1 MSKLTGREI
10 EMLMN
15 EDYEGEMSRFEKK
28 QIRSMG
34 SGRQD
39 ATRSKDAKAAAKA
52 KRAPKTL
59 EEASERKERNE
70 KINASKKLAQQKA
83 VAAKQ
88 AEKSGA
94 DMDSYKFRPK
104 RNSNYGTSK
113 GNRR

>member
-1 MSKLTGREI
+1 MASLNRNEI
-10 EMLMN
+10 DLLMDEN
-15 EDYEGEMSRFEKK
+15 YDGEMNRFEKK
-28 QIRSMG
+28 QVRSMG

-52 KRAPKTL
+52 KRAPKSL
-59 EEASERKERNE
+59 EEAEERKERNE

-104 RNSNYGTSK
+104 RNNYGTSK

>member
-1 MSKLTGREI
+1 MSKLTNYEI
-10 EMLMN
+10 EMLMDEN
-15 EDYEGEMSRFEKK
+15 YDGEMNRFEKK
-28 QIRSMG
+28 QVRSMG

-39 ATRSKDAKAAAKA
+39 ATRSKDAKAASKA

-59 EEASERKERNE
+59 EEAEERKERNE

-104 RNSNYGTSK
+104 RNNYGTSK

>member
-1 MSKLTGREI
+1 MASLNRNEI
-10 EMLMN
+10 DLLMDEN
-15 EDYEGEMSRFEKK
+15 YDGEMNRFEKK
-28 QIRSMG
+28 QVRSMG

-52 KRAPKTL
+52 KRAPKSL
-59 EEASERKERNE
+59 EEAEERKERNE

-104 RNSNYGTSK
+104 RNTYGTSK

>member
-1 MSKLTGREI
+1 MSRLTGREI
-10 EMLMN
+10 EELMS
-15 EDYEGEMSRFEKK
+15 EDYEGTMNCFEKK
-28 QIRSMG
+28 QVRSMG

-39 ATRSKDAKAAAKA
+39 ATRSKDAKAASRA
-52 KRAPKTL
+52 KRAPKSL
-59 EEASERKERNE
+59 EEAEEHRERNE

>member
-1 MSKLTGREI
+1 MASLNRNEI
-10 EMLMN
+10 DLLMD
-15 EDYEGEMSRFEKK
+15 EDYEGTMNRFEKK
-28 QIRSMG
+28 QVRSMG

-52 KRAPKTL
+52 KRAPKSL
-59 EEASERKERNE
+59 EEAEERRERNE
-70 KINASKKLAQQKA
+70 KINAAKKLNQQKA

-104 RNSNYGTSK
+104 RNNNYGTSK